1 MRSAPSNPFR
11 SCGTRR
17 LVQACER
24 FTAELRARR
33 PRSKAERERLA
44 EDVAYLLLAIA
55 NRLGGPPGLPN
66 APEQL
71 IARGAA
77 FTESWQQVYM
87 RGTETLR
94 DRILK
99 RAADLAL
106 GDAADD
112 WFRALFLKGE
122 MQRALGSD
130 AALLKYLK
138 ELEREF
144 IRRRSTSGPD
154 AA

>member
-1 MRSAPSNPFR
+1 MRAAPSNPFR

-17 LVQACER
+17 LVLACER

-55 NRLGGPPGLPN
+55 HRLGGPPGMPN
-66 APEQL
+66 SPEQP

-77 FTESWQQVYM
+77 FGETWQNAYM
-87 RGTETLR
+87 HGLQTLR

-106 GDAADD
+106 GDDAED

-122 MQRALGSD
+122 IQRALGSD
-130 AALLKYLK
+130 AAMVKYLR

-144 IRRRSTSGPD
+144 IRRRSTNGPD